1 VAKPVAVDAIWEWP
15 LQRKLLAVLE
25 RVPARL
31 PGRARDEFRALMN
44 AESLALMLAVI
55 AGFCLLSGGTA
66 FVLGMALL
74 GLDVGMA
81 LAAAL
86 QGAAT
91 AATEQELDEAADELA
106 HVVITVGVA
115 VFIKGVGTIAKGL
128 KAKAASSSAAPKSGP
143 APAPKSPAPS
153 PKPQPKP
160 PPEAAPAPKTAAPA
174 VAAKNIVK
182 SKGGRSYD
190 LSPGDPAKPAK
201 FGQRGVS
208 PEFSKKGRFS
218 GADIDDVAAKLRDG
232 DLLPADVPVQ
242 YVWVNGEKVVVN
254 NRSATVLSKAGIPQD
269 KWVMEDMT
277 GRLPDKGA
285 DSLSSVLERLD
296 EMAGQP
302 SSSMPVRSTSDWNS
316 PIKETVD
323 ISP

>member
-1 VAKPVAVDAIWEWP
+1 
-15 LQRKLLAVLE
+15 
-25 RVPARL
+25 
-31 PGRARDEFRALMN
+31 
-44 AESLALMLAVI
+44 
-55 AGFCLLSGGTA
+55 
-66 FVLGMALL
+66 MALL

-106 HVVITVGVA
+106 HVVIAVGVA
-115 VFIKGVGTIAKGL
+115 GFIKGVGTIAKGL

-174 VAAKNIVK
+174 VAAKNIVR
-182 SKGGRSYD
+182 SKGGRTYD
-190 LSPGDPAKPAK
+190 LSPGDKAKPAK
-201 FGQRGVS
+201 FGQRAVS
-208 PEFSKKGRFS
+208 PRFS
-218 GADIDDVAAKLRDG
+218 TPKNGEGNPLIVGKSIDEVAELLRNG
-232 DLLPADVPVQ
+232 DLLPRDLPVQ
-242 YVWVNGEKVVVN
+242 YIWVNGEKVVVN
-254 NRSATVLSKAGIPQD
+254 NRSATALSKAGIPQKKWRMVD
-269 KWVMEDMT
+269 KT
-277 GRLPDKGA
+277 GGLPDKGA
-285 DSLSSVLERLD
+285 DSLASVLERLD

-302 SSSMPVRSTSDWNS
+302 SSSMPVRKTSDWDS
-316 PIKETVD
+316 PIIGPPVE